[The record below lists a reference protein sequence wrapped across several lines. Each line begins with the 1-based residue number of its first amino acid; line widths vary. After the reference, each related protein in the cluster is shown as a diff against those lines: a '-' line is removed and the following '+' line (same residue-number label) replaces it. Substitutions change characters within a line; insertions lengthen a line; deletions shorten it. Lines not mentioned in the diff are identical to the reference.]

1 MEMSTVRRR
10 TWFLALLTLA
20 VAAPAALGAPVHA
33 ASVTLDRVLA
43 AGDWLNA
50 KPSTQ
55 SVRGKVVVLDF
66 YTFECFNCKNT
77 EPNLRALY
85 RERPRA
91 DLVILS
97 VHSPETSIEKNR
109 DNLIASLKEQGI
121 VWPVAVDND
130 FAIWNAYGIQAW
142 PTQMI
147 FDRSGQLR
155 KTVVGDSQ
163 DDAVDATVDQLIREK

>member
-1 MEMSTVRRR
+1 MSNV
-10 TWFLALLTLA
+10 
-20 VAAPAALGAPVHA
+20 VGSPAHA
-33 ASVTLDRVLA
+33 AGVTLSRVLA
-43 AGDWLNA
+43 ANDWLNA
-50 KPSTQ
+50 KPTMQ
-55 SVRGKVVVLDF
+55 TVRGKVVVLDF

-85 RERPRA
+85 REKPRT

-97 VHSPETSIEKNR
+97 IHSPETSLEKNR
-109 DNLIASLKEQGI
+109 DNLVASLKEQGI

-130 FAIWNAYGIQAW
+130 FTIWNAYGVQAW

-155 KTVVGDSQ
+155 KTFVGDSQ
-163 DDAVDATVDQLIREK
+163 DAAVDATIDQLILQK